1 MAGLGIGEILAV
13 TSLVMQ
19 VVESV
24 EKVIQIFEKAQNAP
38 SELAQ
43 LRVSLLR
50 MSRHFD
56 MIQAEHKATGCS
68 LIHKDDADEIEDTLR
83 CCKALFDDYDR
94 ARSRGAVLQ
103 AVWGTQQ
110 ADTLARYQ
118 ARIDRHFLQILLP
131 LWVATGTINNSRAR
145 SKASPSI
152 GPSSWSSST
161 QSVLSSSPT
170 TKKVSIVP
178 SKHISDLSQGIEM
191 LKSADN
197 RQQSEKTLQVLD
209 ESLRKCWAEL
219 GLPVDGLYEISSSEV
234 LRRRSV
240 SYQVAPTILKL
251 ENAPPKHKKISLYR
265 VHIMAKDKDSR
276 ILLYQNKDV
285 SVQVTQIIQFGCIP
299 WTSEKNS
306 SRVSFLNEHVIT
318 VIDKDGHHIYHIDP
332 KYHFDSLESCQR
344 FQETLR
350 ERKHLG
356 AFDFVELTRNGVTL
370 SRRHVLRFWR
380 RDVENSSKPVITMTF
395 LASSVGDGCRHKEY
409 DMSDFDS
416 DAVYVSGSFGA
427 LRKPKESLLIQLS
440 ASLVSSG
447 GAVRIKFETK
457 EAAREFKSFYRT
469 LYQLAPQVDLQLPS
483 SASISS
489 STTGPTPSDD
499 YWRDG
504 QPPSASDISLG
515 EPGDDSLWDPGLWSR
530 SSTLVKRD
538 EEGH

>member
-1 MAGLGIGEILAV
+1 MSGLGIGEILAV

-19 VVESV
+19 VVQSV

-56 MIQAEHKATGCS
+56 MIRAEHQATGSS

-110 ADTLARYQ
+110 SDTLARYQ

-131 LWVATGTINNSRAR
+131 LWVATGTMNNKPKR
-145 SKASPSI
+145 SPSI

-161 QSVLSSSPT
+161 YSVQATSPT
-170 TKKVSIVP
+170 KRVTIVP
-178 SKHISDLSQGIEM
+178 SSHITSLSEGIEM
-191 LKSADN
+191 LKSSDN
-197 RQQSEKTLQVLD
+197 RDESEKTLQGLD

-219 GLPVDGLYEISSSEV
+219 GLPVEGMFEIASSQV

-240 SYQVAPTILKL
+240 TYQTAPTTLKL
-251 ENAPPKHKKISLYR
+251 ENAPKKHKRIELYR

-276 ILLYQNKDV
+276 ILLYQNQDA

-299 WTSEKNS
+299 WTSEKRS

-332 KYHFDSLESCQR
+332 KYHFNGWESCKR

-356 AFDFVELTRNGVTL
+356 AFDFVELSLGGTTL
-370 SRRHVLRFWR
+370 SRRQVVRFWR
-380 RDVENSSKPVITMTF
+380 RDITGDRPVITMTF
-395 LASSVGDGCRHKEY
+395 LASSVGTGCGHKEY
-409 DMSDFDS
+409 DMADYNSEPI
-416 DAVYVSGSFGA
+416 YVFTP
-427 LRKPKESLLIQLS
+427 LELIRRPRESQTVQLS
-440 ASLVSSG
+440 PIVPSSNRV
-447 GAVRIKFETK
+447 VRIKFENK
-457 EAAREFKSFYRT
+457 EAREFRTFVKT

-483 SASISS
+483 SASVSS
-489 STTGPTPSDD
+489 STPGPTPSDI

-504 QPPSASDISLG
+504 KPPSASELSIGDPL
-515 EPGDDSLWDPGLWSR
+515 DDSIWDPMSEWSR
-530 SSTLVKRD
+530 STTFVKQED
-538 EEGH
+538 SKHK